1 MPNKYGF
8 ELPRRVDLHG
18 GLRTRCITC
27 EQFFRLPL
35 SDTAQRRHH
44 EIHLRELEAIKL
56 REQRERAREARRLKA
71 LAERESARVYQFPRQ
86 STLEEKTR

>member
-1 MPNKYGF
+1 MPDKYGF

-18 GLRTRCITC
+18 GLKTRCITC

-35 SDTAQRRHH
+35 SDTARRRHY

-71 LAERESARVYQFPRQ
+71 LNARESARVYQFPERR
-86 STLEEKTR
+86 TR